1 MASRRSAPP
10 RPFPRP
16 SYKVFLFAAVVVLM
30 VALVVHSNAMI
41 ERLNRETRN
50 RCDVLARFFAV
61 VTFQAAEN
69 LEIRPVFRQVVRTID
84 FPVVLT
90 DPSGVPRAW
99 RGIGIPPE
107 SVPDSVLDLAANAG
121 IVAPE
126 VVRIRQIVRKL
137 DEVHK
142 PIAIVGIG
150 SQGVLGAV
158 HYGEPKLVAQLRW
171 MPYAELAVILLLL
184 LFGFAGLRSLLLGEQ
199 RSLWAALAKETAHQ
213 LGTPLS
219 SLMGWTARL
228 KDAAERGDLEREGVA
243 GVVGE
248 MERDL
253 ARLEKVTSRFGQM
266 GSAPVLKEGDLT
278 PVVAG
283 VVGYFRSRLPQ
294 AGPEVEIVER
304 YEPVPRVA
312 FHRELMEW
320 VVENLLRN
328 ALDACD
334 KPKRVIEVS
343 LAWKREERRVLLSV
357 RDNGRGMTPVERQRA
372 FDPGFTTKRR
382 GWGLGLALARRVVR
396 EYHGGRIAILE
407 SVPGLGTAVTVAL
420 PVPPPRTPAPA

>member
-1 MASRRSAPP
+1 MASRRSAPA
-10 RPFPRP
+10 RPLPRP

-61 VTFQAAEN
+61 ATFEAAEN
-69 LEIRPVFRQVVRTID
+69 PEIRPAFRQVVRTID

-90 DPSGVPRAW
+90 DPYGMPRAW
-99 RGIGIPPE
+99 RGIGIAPE
-107 SVPDSVLDLAANAG
+107 AVPDSILDMASTG
-121 IVAPE
+121 GTVAPE
-126 VVRIRQIVRKL
+126 VERIRRIVRKL
-137 DEVHK
+137 DQVHK
-142 PIAIVGIG
+142 PVAIVGIG

-158 HYGEPKLVAQLRW
+158 HYGEPELVSQLRW
-171 MPYAELAVILLLL
+171 MPYVELGVILVLL

-219 SLMGWTARL
+219 SLMGWTALL
-228 KDAAERGDLEREGVA
+228 KEGAERGDLERGRVEGVIA
-243 GVVGE
+243 E
-248 MERDL
+248 MDRDL
-253 ARLEKVTSRFGQM
+253 VRLNKVTSRFGQM
-266 GSAPVLKEGDLT
+266 GATPALKEGDLT
-278 PVVAG
+278 PVVSG
-283 VVGYFRSRLPQ
+283 VVDYFRSRLPQ
-294 AGPEVEIVER
+294 ERQEVAIVER
-304 YEPVPRVA
+304 YEPVPRVP
-312 FHRELMEW
+312 FHRDLIEW

-328 ALDACD
+328 ALDAID
-334 KPKRVIEVS
+334 KPQSVIEVS
-343 LAWKREERRVLLSV
+343 LAWKPENRAVVLCV
-357 RDNGRGMTPVERQRA
+357 RDNGRGMTPEERRRA

-396 EYHGGRIAILE
+396 EYHGGRIAIQE

-420 PVPPPRTPAPA
+420 PVPPPRTPTPA